1 MKKILRNAT
10 AVALAMA
17 IVGGALPTTIGGVE
31 LFKPALVAEAA
42 TDYGIKIV
50 DTELTSDNLS
60 KTIGNV
66 TFSYAPDTNVLAISP
81 SISGATL
88 NFDDYYSD
96 DVWSYITIKKDN
108 LTVSF
113 TDSIK
118 LEGKYGIFNVYYA
131 DGVSFESLNGISTVK
146 VHEGGH
152 YSNGFDLRNS
162 SITLKGYFNVEGTYG
177 DDYHGNPFLLRY
189 SKLTFDDADVS
200 ISVDNDSPISSYDT
214 DVDNPKYEKSS
225 VEFINC
231 DFADNYYGGYTTD
244 GYYQVFDNSNQSVTS
259 CKIKKIQNKIL
270 GASVTLNSDFGLNY
284 YAQLRTDV
292 ARADLNGPNGI
303 ITITNFTDLLQP
315 NTSNTYKLSYPVNAT
330 QANETVSLKL
340 YNSSNELLDIYNSS
354 DEKDSDSTIEY
365 SVQQYLNAATPESN
379 WDNNKKKAFNNLIG
393 TLKTYGAV
401 SYAYFNGDA
410 IPAVTDY
417 KTTILTD
424 NISPYPNRVPSNSMS
439 NATISLVLNSKL
451 AARLYIKD
459 LTASETATYDGNTL
473 TAKKGSDG
481 RYYFE
486 ITDITPLQL
495 GWKSYTDN
503 ERYFE
508 IVYNNKNYEF
518 TPMTWAYRV
527 MNSDSAPEKDIAMA
541 NILYEYFKNVI
552 IFEYP
557 DEYTAN

>member
-1 MKKILRNAT
+1 MR
-10 AVALAMA
+10 
-17 IVGGALPTTIGGVE
+17 
-31 LFKPALVAEAA
+31 
-42 TDYGIKIV
+42 
-50 DTELTSDNLS
+50 
-60 KTIGNV
+60 
-66 TFSYAPDTNVLAISP
+66 
-81 SISGATL
+81 
-88 NFDDYYSD
+88 
-96 DVWSYITIKKDN
+96 
-108 LTVSF
+108 
-113 TDSIK
+113 
-118 LEGKYGIFNVYYA
+118 
-131 DGVSFESLNGISTVK
+131 
-146 VHEGGH
+146 GGH
-152 YSNGFDLRNS
+152 YSNGFDLSNS

-200 ISVDNDSPISSYDT
+200 ISVDNGSPITSYDT

-225 VEFINC
+225 VGLINC
-231 DFADNYYGGYTTD
+231 EFADNYYGGYTTD

-401 SYAYFNGDA
+401 SYAYFNGGA

-424 NISPYPNRVPSNSMS
+424 NISPYPNRVPSNAMS

-495 GWKSYTDN
+495 GWKSYTDS
-503 ERYFE
+503 ERCFE
-508 IVYNNKNYEF
+508 IVYNNKKYEF